1 MVEKD
6 FVTQLMKGL
15 QSQGCYCAKWP
26 DLARAV
32 TKPFDI
38 CGSIKAQFSPIE
50 AKIVKYQRKGGI
62 KDTDTIIS
70 PAAFKGRAHQLPR
83 LLQILWRDQGAP
95 YVATCLAI
103 IDPETK
109 TVTEK
114 RAWMIHVRWLDER
127 DTWTVGQAAFY
138 NWELTWIPGL
148 GWTAPWLPKPRKD
161 KSSV

>member
-6 FVTQLMKGL
+6 FVTHLIKGL
-15 QSQGCYCAKWP
+15 QAQRCYAYKIP

-38 CGSIKAQFSPIE
+38 CASIKSQFSPIE
-50 AKIVKYQRKGGI
+50 AKLIKHQRKGGI

-70 PAAFKGRAHQLPR
+70 PAAFKGRAHQLPG
-83 LLQILWRDQGAP
+83 LLRILWKDQGAP

-103 IDPETK
+103 IDPEIK

-127 DTWTVGQAAFY
+127 DTWTVEQASFY
-138 NWELTWIPGL
+138 NWELIWIPAV
-148 GWTAPWLPKPRKD
+148 GWTAPWLPKPSKE
-161 KSSV
+161 KSNV